1 MLRDND
7 SEMGHLTRDTSSDAV
22 CKEYHGGSHQ
32 DQNLRQRK
40 KGLEPAWRIRVLLS
54 RMQELAARQCSPNRT
69 YFFSWPP
76 ETENGE
82 VSRDDSTSPRE
93 LASDSPVRR
102 PGPKGAGFETP
113 KPWA

>member
-40 KGLEPAWRIRVLLS
+40 KGLEPAWMNTCAPEQNAGAS
-54 RMQELAARQCSPNRT
+54 SSAMLAESHL
-69 YFFSWPP
+69 F
-76 ETENGE
+76 
-82 VSRDDSTSPRE
+82 
-93 LASDSPVRR
+93 L
-102 PGPKGAGFETP
+102 
-113 KPWA
+113 